1 MVGLAAAIVNV
12 IKIMDDITAINIY
25 CYTCHMAGAVKK
37 RRGFA
42 GQRII
47 VLPGKIITDFLMKD
61 FITRQLYIT
70 DIGYYPKAQ
79 HHYIN
84 RPKGTAGH
92 IIIYCLEGSGRVM
105 INDKRIEVLPS
116 QCIVI
121 PANTP
126 HSYAAN
132 KDDAW
137 TIYWVHFNGQLSG
150 NIAQLINKQ
159 FTRQKPYITYS
170 DNRIK
175 LFEDI
180 YTHLEKGYSPDTL
193 RYVNMVFYHFLS
205 SLLYDEKFNN
215 AGGAD
220 KAGIVP
226 QAIELM
232 QKKLDAMLN
241 LPQLAALVHLSPSHF
256 SAVFKAQ
263 TGYAP
268 IEYFHHL
275 KIQRAC
281 QYLTFTNMHIKEI
294 GASLGI
300 NDPYY
305 FSRMFSKLM
314 KMSPREYRNKNH
326 DTAKP

>member
-1 MVGLAAAIVNV
+1 
-12 IKIMDDITAINIY
+12 
-25 CYTCHMAGAVKK
+25 MAGTVKK

-42 GQRII
+42 GQKII

-61 FITRQLYIT
+61 AITRQVYIT

-84 RPKGTAGH
+84 RPKGAPGH
-92 IIIYCLEGSGRVM
+92 IIIYCLEGSGWIM
-105 INDKRIEVLPS
+105 INNKRVNVLPS
-116 QCIVI
+116 QYVII

-150 NIAQLINKQ
+150 NIAQLISKQLSRNKP
-159 FTRQKPYITYS
+159 FINYS
-170 DNRIK
+170 DSRIK

-180 YTHLEKGYSPDTL
+180 YNHLEKGYSPDTL
-193 RYVNMVFYHFLS
+193 RYVNMIFYHFLS
-205 SLLYDEKFNN
+205 SLLYDDKFNSTGSDGR
-215 AGGAD
+215 AGVVA
-220 KAGIVP
+220 

-232 QKKLDAMLN
+232 QKKLDNMLT

-281 QYLTFTNMHIKEI
+281 QYLTFTNMHVKEI
-294 GASLGI
+294 GANLGI
-300 NDPYY
+300 NDQYY

-326 DTAKP
+326 DTAQP